1 MRVPSA
7 LALAAM
13 VLTALCR
20 PAPAGAVDPLEMA
33 FYGMGVAESC
43 GLIDAEV
50 ARGFHN
56 EVAWHLARNPL
67 GDEAFRA
74 LRFAAALAVDREWY
88 NRGLGGNRTWCRV
101 EGERAVRRFRV
112 QAGPP

>member
-1 MRVPSA
+1 MRVLPG

-13 VLTALCR
+13 LLACR
-20 PAPAGAVDPLEMA
+20 PASGGAVDPLEMA

-43 GLIDAEV
+43 GLIDDEV

-67 GDEAFRA
+67 GEDAFAR

-101 EGERAVRRFRV
+101 EGERAVRRFRA
-112 QAGPP
+112 QAGHPP